1 MENIDLRIK
10 LFVNS
15 SSRKYSGESMGRTS
29 VHYLHIKSFLM
40 STKLQLGEISSDT
53 LLHSRVTIG
62 NNVLNIA
69 LTTKKC
75 FS

>member
-1 MENIDLRIK
+1 
-10 LFVNS
+10 
-15 SSRKYSGESMGRTS
+15 MGRIS

-40 STKLQLGEISSDT
+40 STKLQLGEINSDT

-62 NNVLNIA
+62 NNVNIV